1 MRCLGGAE
9 AAESF
14 CMLYVGF
21 RRCRGGGVV
30 LYVVCWFQAVQRLRS
45 ESLALV
51 AGVHCASPEQ
61 LRTLCQEDVH
71 VLHVPGNPTALTSR
85 SHPRLCGCD
94 CLQRAALQDG
104 A

>member
-1 MRCLGGAE
+1 MLLHDALRTSARSHRGIFWYALLG
-9 AAESF
+9 
-14 CMLYVGF
+14 
-21 RRCRGGGVV
+21 RRRGGGVV

-71 VLHVPGNPTALTSR
+71 VLHVPGNPTALTAR
-85 SHPRLCGCD
+85 SHPRLCWMR
-94 CLQRAALQDG
+94 LP
-104 A
+104 